1 VAMFSVGTVG
11 LGGLRPKAALTLPSR
26 IVVPSVVI
34 FDLISMICAMEI
46 SRRIYAGEFSDA
58 AAYGGLALVAG
69 LAFVVCGRGW
79 GLYRFQCLLEAHSRL
94 GKIAAAAVL
103 GALTIVALLFLLKT
117 GADYSRGSLLL
128 FAFSSPFLVAGE
140 RLLIARGLSRAIDA
154 EIVRGKRVV
163 LVGDSAELKR
173 FTSDEVFHFGLDE
186 ICRFELSLPTG
197 QDELTAQ
204 DVQTVL
210 QAVQFGRAQKAAE
223 YALIMPWSRDATLKQ
238 IIELLRTSPRAIRL
252 YPDHSTRALLLRKHE
267 SDFDPY
273 LSVEVHPEPLSF
285 TEQLAKRVF
294 DIGVSIVALLLLF
307 PVMAIAAILIKLDS
321 PGPVI
326 FRQTRWGFDDREFKI
341 WKFRTMSV
349 MEDGSEIAQAVRGD
363 SRVTA
368 VGRVLRRT
376 SIDEL
381 PQLINVLRGEM
392 SIVGPRPH
400 AVAHDKQYGQEIGEY
415 ALRRHVKPGLTGL
428 AQVLGLRGETK
439 TSEQMKMR
447 IQKDLLYINDWSFWL
462 DIKIIIQTAFVIASH
477 EAY

>member
-1 VAMFSVGTVG
+1 MFSVGTERFG
-11 LGGLRPKAALTLPSR
+11 SFRLKTSLTLPSR
-26 IVVPSVVI
+26 IVVPAVVI
-34 FDLISMICAMEI
+34 FDLLSLICAMEI
-46 SRRIYAGEFSDA
+46 SRRAYAGELFDA
-58 AAYGGLALVAG
+58 VAYGGLALVAG
-69 LAFVVCGRGW
+69 LAFVFCGRGW
-79 GLYRFQCLLEAHSRL
+79 GLYRFQCLLEPQGRL

-103 GALTIVALLFLLKT
+103 GALTVCVFLFLLKT
-117 GADYSRGSLLL
+117 GADYSRGSLVL
-128 FAFSSPFLVAGE
+128 FAFSSPFFVAGE
-140 RLLIARGLSRAIDA
+140 RLLVALGLSRAIEAD
-154 EIVRGKRVV
+154 IIRGKRVV
-163 LVGDSAELKR
+163 LVGDSAELGR
-173 FTSDEVFHFGLDE
+173 FTTDEVFHFGLDE
-186 ICRFELSLPTG
+186 IGRFELLLPAERDDLTP
-197 QDELTAQ
+197 QDT
-204 DVQTVL
+204 QTVL
-210 QAVQFGRAQKAAE
+210 QAIQFGRAHKAAE
-223 YALIMPWSRDATLKQ
+223 YALIMPWSRDGALKHV
-238 IIELLRTSPRAIRL
+238 IELLRSSPRAIRL
-252 YPDHSTRALLLRKHE
+252 YPDHSTRAVLLRKRE

-273 LSVEVHPEPLSF
+273 LSVEVHSEPLSLP
-285 TEQLAKRVF
+285 EQLAKRTL
-294 DIGVSIVALLLLF
+294 DIVLSIVALLLLF
-307 PVMAIAAILIKLDS
+307 PVMVAAAILIKLDS

-349 MEDGSEIAQAVRGD
+349 MEDGSKITQAVRDD

-376 SIDEL
+376 SVDEL

-400 AVAHDKQYGQEIGEY
+400 AVAHDKQYGQEIDEY

-462 DIKIIIQTAFVIASH
+462 DIKIIVQTVLVIANH